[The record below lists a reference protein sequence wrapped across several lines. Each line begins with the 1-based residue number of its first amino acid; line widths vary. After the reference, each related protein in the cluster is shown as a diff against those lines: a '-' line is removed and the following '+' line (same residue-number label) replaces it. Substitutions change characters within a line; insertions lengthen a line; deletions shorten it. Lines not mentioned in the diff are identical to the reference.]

1 MAYLSLYR
9 KYRSQGFDE
18 ILGQKHVTQTLK
30 NALATGRVAHGYLFT
45 GPRGTGKTS
54 SARVLAKAL
63 NCLSFSGPTPDPCGA
78 CAACERIRDGRSLDV
93 LEIDAASN
101 RGIDDIRTL
110 RERVGYAPVEE
121 RTKVYVIDEV
131 HQLTP
136 EAFNAL
142 LKTLEEPPPNV
153 VFVLATTEVHKVPA
167 TIASRCQRYDF
178 RRGGLDDVRELI
190 VRVCNAE
197 GWPLEPEAGVA
208 LAQAANGGYRDALT
222 LLEQVAAYT
231 GGEAITLDAVCTV
244 LGSAGAE
251 RLFDTADAIAAHDP
265 AACFRIVAEAMA
277 EGIEVRRFLGGLRKH
292 LRDALVASV
301 GALGPQDVVL
311 PAHADRL
318 KAQGQAIPASTL
330 VWAIDALNEAERDL
344 RWAPDHR
351 LLLETTLVKLSAGS
365 APAAPAAPSPSAAP
379 QQRTPP
385 PPRPPE
391 LAPAPRSE
399 RPAAE
404 AGRRTE
410 PARAGWEDRPDY
422 DPFSIEGAPAPS
434 TPLATTE
441 PDFDVVVSAWNTAVL
456 KFRGAAREQ
465 VRGMAPRRIER
476 GALVIAGGN
485 RLFVDKGNEKRAT
498 FERALSDH
506 LGRPMR
512 VVFEY
517 DPSLDTQPA
526 AKPSRP
532 AAPAPPSLAEL
543 ARDALGAEVEEVP
556 EEPFVDE

>member
-1 MAYLSLYR
+1 VAYLSLYR

-63 NCLSFSGPTPDPCGA
+63 NCLSFPGPTPEPCGT

-93 LEIDAASN
+93 MEIDAASN

-178 RRGGLDDVRELI
+178 RRGGLDDVREL
-190 VRVCNAE
+190 VTKVCAAE
-197 GWPLEPEAGVA
+197 GWPVEPEAALA

-231 GGEAITLDAVCTV
+231 GGETISLEAVYTV

-251 RLFDTADAIAAHDP
+251 RLFETADAIAAHDS
-265 AACFRIVAEAMA
+265 AACFRIVADAVA
-277 EGIEVRRFLGGLRKH
+277 EGIEVRRFLSGLRKH

-301 GALGPQDVVL
+301 GALTPQDVVL

-330 VWAIDALNEAERDL
+330 LWAIDTLNEAERDL

-351 LLLETTLVKLSAGS
+351 LLLETALVKLSAGPPAAVAATPS
-365 APAAPAAPSPSAAP
+365 APAAS

-391 LAPAPRSE
+391 LAGAPRPTRSRE
-399 RPAAE
+399 
-404 AGRRTE
+404 E
-410 PARAGWEDRPDY
+410 PVRKPEPVRAGWEDRPDY
-422 DPFSIEGAPAPS
+422 DPFSIEGPPATAES
-434 TPLATTE
+434 ASAAE
-441 PDFDVVVSAWNTAVL
+441 PDFAAVVSAWSAAVE
-456 KFRGAAREQ
+456 KFHGAAREQ
-465 VRGMAPRRIER
+465 VRGMVPRRIER

-485 RLFVDKGNEKRAT
+485 RLFVDKGNQKRAV
-498 FERALSDH
+498 FERALADH

-512 VVFEY
+512 VVFEH
-517 DPSLDTQPA
+517 DPSLETQTA
-526 AKPSRP
+526 AKPSRK
-532 AAPAPPSLAEL
+532 AAPPPPSLAEL
-543 ARDALGAEVEEVP
+543 ARDALGAEPDEAP
-556 EEPFVDE
+556 EESFVDE